1 MNRLRHL
8 RTAWGDSSQATSAE
22 RVVIGVLL
30 LGLLLAAGMD
40 VR

>member
-8 RTAWGDSSQATSAE
+8 CAAWGDMDQATSAE

-30 LGLLLAAGMD
+30 FGLLLASGMD
-40 VR
+40 LR